1 MKIKIIR
8 ELLIM
13 DKLISKEEGVWTEE
27 ITKITIEGGNLE
39 DLTKNSEDL
48 VNMIEV
54 LEVPAIE
61 GVPEDNLKGNIG
73 LIPTKDNIDSNHALN
88 RGTNLNLKRGTNL
101 KTA

>member
-8 ELLIM
+8 KLLIM
-13 DKLISKEEGVWTEE
+13 DKLINKEEEVWKEE
-27 ITKITIEGGNLE
+27 TTNTRMEGRNQE

-73 LIPTKDNIDSNHALN
+73 PIPTKDNIGSNHALN